1 MTTNR
6 ERIRLTPRASEIIR
20 EWRVRLEDRHGV
32 ELWRASA
39 HKHCTAS
46 QAIIW
51 MELVRRHGDTVGDR
65 LWADLVRR
73 GEI

>member
-1 MTTNR
+1 MTTNQ

-20 EWRVRLEDRHGV
+20 ELRVRLDDRWGS
-32 ELWRASA
+32 ELWRNHT

-51 MELVRRHGDTVGDR
+51 MELALRRGDEIADR
-65 LWADLVRR
+65 LWADLVWR